1 MGRPESTLKGRNAP
15 VSFFDDESYLS
26 QDIAEADPQVAA
38 LLRGE
43 LERQSDTLEMIAS
56 ENFTS
61 HAVLQAAGSVLT
73 NKYAEGLPHKRY
85 YGGCEV
91 VDQVEQLAIDRARAL
106 FGAEHANVQ
115 PHSGSTANEAAYAA
129 TLKPGDRVLA
139 MALAHGGHLSHGLKV
154 NFSGKL
160 YEFHHYGVRRGDFRI
175 DMDQVRQMALEVRPQ
190 LIVAGASAYPR
201 VIDFPAFRAIADEVG
216 ARFMVDMAHIAGL
229 VAAGVHP
236 TPVGIADVV
245 TTTTHKTLCG
255 PRSGLVLCNEDLGTA
270 IDRAVFPG
278 LQGGPL
284 MHVIAAK
291 AVALGQAQTPEFR
304 ERMARVVSN
313 CQALAE
319 ELVAG
324 GVDLVSGGT
333 DNHLVLV
340 DLSRTPL
347 TGADGEQRLE
357 RAGITVNKN
366 GVPFDERPPT
376 VTSGLRIG
384 TPALTTR
391 GMGEDEMRE
400 IGRIIVAALR
410 PEATDADLDGLR
422 ERSRALGERFPLYPR
437 IAAGYA
443 ELGAARA

>member
-1 MGRPESTLKGRNAP
+1 
-15 VSFFDDESYLS
+15 VSFIDDDSYLS
-26 QDIAEADPQVAA
+26 QDIADADPAIA
-38 LLRGE
+38 RLIRAE
-43 LERQSDTLEMIAS
+43 AERQSDTLEMIAS

-61 HAVLQAAGSVLT
+61 HAVLQAVGSVLT
-73 NKYAEGLPHKRY
+73 NKYAEGLPGKRY

-91 VDQVEQLAIDRARAL
+91 VDEVEQLAIDRALEL

-129 TLKPGDRVLA
+129 TLAPGDRVLA

-160 YEFHHYGVRRGDFRI
+160 YEFHHYGVRRSDQYI
-175 DMDQVRQMALEVRPQ
+175 DMDQVRDMAREVRPA

-201 VIDFPAFRAIADEVG
+201 IIDFPAFREIADEVG

-245 TTTTHKTLCG
+245 TTTIHKTLGG
-255 PRSGLVLCNEDLGTA
+255 PRAGMVMCTADLA
-270 IDRAVFPG
+270 AKVDKAVFPG

-284 MHVIAAK
+284 MHVIAGK
-291 AVALGQAQTPEFR
+291 AVAFAHALTPEFR
-304 ERMARVVSN
+304 ARQQSVVDN
-313 CQALAE
+313 CRALAD
-319 ELVAG
+319 ELLAG
-324 GVDLVSGGT
+324 GLDLVSGGT

-340 DLSRTPL
+340 DLSATPL
-347 TGADGEQRLE
+347 TGQDGENRLDQ
-357 RAGITVNKN
+357 AGITVNKN

-384 TPALTTR
+384 TAALTTR
-391 GMGEDEMRE
+391 GLREPEMRE
-400 IGRIIVAALR
+400 IGRVISAALD
-410 PEATDADLDGLR
+410 PAATEADLDALR
-422 ERSRALGERFPLYPR
+422 QRSRAVGERFPLYPR
-437 IAAGYA
+437 LLAGTPV
-443 ELGAARA
+443 

>member
-1 MGRPESTLKGRNAP
+1 
-15 VSFFDDESYLS
+15 VSFFDDDSYLS
-26 QDIAEADPQVAA
+26 QDIADADPAVAR
-38 LLRGE
+38 LLRAE

-91 VDQVEQLAIDRARAL
+91 VDEVEDLAIARARAL

-129 TLKPGDRVLA
+129 ILKPGDRVLA

-160 YEFHHYGVRRGDFRI
+160 YEFHHYGVRRGDCRI
-175 DMDQVRQMALEVRPQ
+175 DMDQIRDMARELRPA

-201 VIDFPAFRAIADEVG
+201 VIDFPAFREIADEVG

-229 VAAGVHP
+229 IAAGVHP

-255 PRSGLVLCNEDLGTA
+255 PRSGLVLCNEDLATA

-291 AVALGQAQTPEFR
+291 AVALGQAATPEFR
-304 ERMARVVSN
+304 DRMARVVAN
-313 CQALAE
+313 TRALAE

-324 GVDLVSGGT
+324 GLDLVTGGT

-340 DLSRTPL
+340 DLSATPL
-347 TGADGEQRLE
+347 TGADGEVRLE

-376 VTSGLRIG
+376 ITSGLRIG
-384 TPALTTR
+384 TAALTTR
-391 GMGEDEMRE
+391 GMGEAEMRE
-400 IGRIIVAALR
+400 IARTIAAALD
-410 PEATDADLDGLR
+410 PAAGDADLDRLG
-422 ERSRALGERFPLYPR
+422 EASRALGDRFPLYPR

-443 ELGAARA
+443 TVV